1 MSDTIDLL
9 EAIGRDASLRH
20 AAPEELMPML
30 EKEQASDALKAAVAA
45 GDSSLLGNELGYRK
59 MHVGQVTQGPGH
71 EDGDGDDHHDHHDHD
86 HDHDHD
92 HHDHGHGEPDKPGH
106 DKPSKVH

>member
-20 AAPEELMPML
+20 AAAAELLPIL

-45 GDSSLLGNELGYRK
+45 GDSALLAGELGHK
-59 MHVGQVTQGPGH
+59 TMHLPQVTQGPGH
-71 EDGDGDDHHDHHDHD
+71 EEGDHDHDGHHDHD
-86 HDHDHD
+86 HDHDHPHDRD
-92 HHDHGHGEPDKPGH
+92 HDSGDRKSDDQDQPTD
-106 DKPSKVH
+106 SK

>member
-20 AAPEELMPML
+20 AAAAELLPIL

-45 GDSSLLGNELGYRK
+45 GDRGPLAAELGDK
-59 MHVGQVTQGPGH
+59 TMHVPQITQGPSHG
-71 EDGDGDDHHDHHDHD
+71 DGDGDGDHEHDKDHD
-86 HDHDHD
+86 HDHDKDKGRDHRPHD
-92 HHDHGHGEPDKPGH
+92 GRVPPLNT
-106 DKPSKVH
+106 